1 MKRFILVILLALQSC
16 QTQSQTQRLTTV
28 ETIPQGAAVAY
39 FASGCF
45 WCVEAIYESV
55 EGVYE
60 VISGYSGG
68 TEKNPTYRE
77 VSYGRTSHAEAVAVY
92 YDPKVR
98 SFADLVSVYYASHD
112 PTSVN
117 RQGPDKGRQYRS
129 IAFYQNEVEKMIIE
143 SYIDGIAGYYNAPI
157 ATEVVPFEIF
167 YPAEDYHQDYEK
179 NNPND
184 PYIRS
189 VSIPR
194 INRFKS
200 LLPEFL
206 KENNKH

>member
-16 QTQSQTQRLTTV
+16 QTQSQTQRQTTPA
-28 ETIPQGAAVAY
+28 TIPDNAAVAY

-68 TEKNPTYRE
+68 TEENPTYRE

-117 RQGPDKGRQYRS
+117 QQGPDKGRQYRS
-129 IAFYQNEVEKMIIE
+129 IAFYQNELEKMIIE
-143 SYIDGIAGYYNAPI
+143 SYIDSITQYYSAPI

-200 LLPEFL
+200 LLPELL

>member
-16 QTQSQTQRLTTV
+16 QTQSQTQQQKTPV
-28 ETIPQGAAVAY
+28 TIPDNAAVAY

-68 TEKNPTYRE
+68 TEENPTYRE

-129 IAFYQNEVEKMIIE
+129 IAFYQNEIEKMIIE
-143 SYIDGIAGYYNAPI
+143 SYIDSIAQYYSAPI

>member
-16 QTQSQTQRLTTV
+16 QTQSQTQRQTTPV
-28 ETIPQGAAVAY
+28 SIPDDAAVAY

-98 SFADLVSVYYASHD
+98 NFSDLVSVYYASHD

-117 RQGPDKGRQYRS
+117 RQGPDKGSQYRS
-129 IAFYQNEVEKMIIE
+129 IAFYQNELEKMIIE
-143 SYIDGIAGYYNAPI
+143 SYIDSIAEYYNAPI

-200 LLPEFL
+200 LLPKFL

>member
-16 QTQSQTQRLTTV
+16 QTQSQTQQQKTPV
-28 ETIPQGAAVAY
+28 TIPDNAAVAY

-68 TEKNPTYRE
+68 TEENPTYRE

-129 IAFYQNEVEKMIIE
+129 IAFYQNEIEKMIIE
-143 SYIDGIAGYYNAPI
+143 SYIDSIAQYYSAPI
-157 ATEVVPFEIF
+157 ATEVVPF
-167 YPAEDYHQDYEK
+167 
-179 NNPND
+179 
-184 PYIRS
+184 
-189 VSIPR
+189 
-194 INRFKS
+194 
-200 LLPEFL
+200 
-206 KENNKH
+206 

>member
-16 QTQSQTQRLTTV
+16 QTQSQTQRQTTPV
-28 ETIPQGAAVAY
+28 TIPDNAAVAY

-68 TEKNPTYRE
+68 TEENPTYRE

-129 IAFYQNEVEKMIIE
+129 IAFYQNELEKMIIE
-143 SYIDGIAGYYNAPI
+143 SYIDSIAQYYGAPI

-167 YPAEDYHQDYEK
+167 
-179 NNPND
+179 
-184 PYIRS
+184 
-189 VSIPR
+189 
-194 INRFKS
+194 
-200 LLPEFL
+200 
-206 KENNKH
+206 

>member
-92 YDPKVR
+92 YDPEVR

-189 VSIPR
+189 VSMPR

>member
-16 QTQSQTQRLTTV
+16 QTQSQTQLQTTLV
-28 ETIPQGAAVAY
+28 TIPDNAAVAY

-45 WCVEAIYESV
+45 WCVEAIYQ
-55 EGVYE
+55 
-60 VISGYSGG
+60 
-68 TEKNPTYRE
+68 E

-98 SFADLVSVYYASHD
+98 SFTDLVSVYYASHD

-129 IAFYQNEVEKMIIE
+129 IAFYQNELEKMIIE
-143 SYIDGIAGYYNAPI
+143 SYIDSIAQYYGAPI

>member
-16 QTQSQTQRLTTV
+16 QTQSQTQRPTTV
-28 ETIPQGAAVAY
+28 ETIPKGAAVAY

-92 YDPKVR
+92 YDPEVR

-129 IAFYQNEVEKMIIE
+129 IAFYQNELEKMIIE
-143 SYIDGIAGYYNAPI
+143 SYIDSIAQYYSAPI

-167 YPAEDYHQDYEK
+167 YPAEDYHQNYEK

>member
-1 MKRFILVILLALQSC
+1 MKRFILVTLLALQSC
-16 QTQSQTQRLTTV
+16 QTQSQTQRQTTP
-28 ETIPQGAAVAY
+28 ENIPEDAAVAY

-68 TEKNPTYRE
+68 KEKNPTYRE

-92 YDPKVR
+92 YNPKVR
-98 SFADLVSVYYASHD
+98 NFADLVSVYYASHD

-129 IAFYQNEVEKMIIE
+129 IAFYQNELEKMIIE
-143 SYIDGIAGYYNAPI
+143 SYIDSITEYYSTPI

-179 NNPND
+179 NNPKD

-194 INRFKS
+194 INRFKR

-206 KENNKH
+206 KKNNKH

>member
-1 MKRFILVILLALQSC
+1 
-16 QTQSQTQRLTTV
+16 
-28 ETIPQGAAVAY
+28 
-39 FASGCF
+39 
-45 WCVEAIYESV
+45 
-55 EGVYE
+55 
-60 VISGYSGG
+60 
-68 TEKNPTYRE
+68 
-77 VSYGRTSHAEAVAVY
+77 
-92 YDPKVR
+92 
-98 SFADLVSVYYASHD
+98 
-112 PTSVN
+112 
-117 RQGPDKGRQYRS
+117 
-129 IAFYQNEVEKMIIE
+129 
-143 SYIDGIAGYYNAPI
+143 
-157 ATEVVPFEIF
+157 VVPFEIF

>member
-1 MKRFILVILLALQSC
+1 MKRFILVILLALQAC
-16 QTQSQTQRLTTV
+16 QTQSQTQ
-28 ETIPQGAAVAY
+28 PQITPEAVPEDAAVAY

-45 WCVEAIYESV
+45 WCVEAVYESV

-129 IAFYQNEVEKMIIE
+129 IAFYQNELEKMIIE
-143 SYIDGIAGYYNAPI
+143 SYIDSIA
-157 ATEVVPFEIF
+157 
-167 YPAEDYHQDYEK
+167 
-179 NNPND
+179 
-184 PYIRS
+184 
-189 VSIPR
+189 R
-194 INRFKS
+194 ILQRAYCNRGCSF
-200 LLPEFL
+200 
-206 KENNKH
+206 

>member
-16 QTQSQTQRLTTV
+16 QTQSQTQQQTNPV
-28 ETIPQGAAVAY
+28 TIPDDAAVAY

-55 EGVYE
+55 VGVYE

-129 IAFYQNEVEKMIIE
+129 IAFYQNELEKMIIE
-143 SYIDGIAGYYNAPI
+143 SYIDSITQYYSAPI
-157 ATEVVPFEIF
+157 STEVVPFEIF